1 MRISDGDGEQ
11 ADGGEGHRRA
21 CRSAVRPVSLRPQF
35 APHGGIDVAAVEAD
49 DRQGE
54 LDAAFAWLATL
65 RRIGTPW
72 RDMALVVPGKR
83 AWRER
88 VIAALDARGVPHRL
102 LIGHPGARPDF
113 EDDLLHAASIYT
125 AIDFPRAVVAAV
137 GLGELPW
144 KKQSLE
150 EALRVTRA
158 MVDGTGR
165 ALHLSFSRRSR
176 LTDALFMPI
185 TS

>member
-1 MRISDGDGEQ
+1 MAIFDGDRGP
-11 ADGGEGHRRA
+11 AGDGRGRRGA
-21 CRSAVRPVSLRPQF
+21 SRSAVRPVALRPQF
-35 APHGGIDVAAVEAD
+35 APPGRIDVMAVAAD

-54 LDAAFAWLATL
+54 LDAAFDWLATS

-88 VIAALDARGVPHRL
+88 VIAALDARGIPHRL

-125 AIDFPRAVVAAV
+125 AIDFRRPVVAAV

-144 KKQSLE
+144 KTQPLE

-158 MVDGTGR
+158 IVDGTGR
-165 ALHLSFSRRSR
+165 ALHLSFSRTST
-176 LTDALFMPI
+176 LTDALFTPI
-185 TS
+185 AS